1 MFVEGGCIQVRLDA
15 KAVVKQKEILN
26 LQAVKSFVQLVSFHQ
41 GIHAPDAVK

>member
-1 MFVEGGCIQVRLDA
+1 MFVEGGCIHVWLDA

-26 LQAVKSFVQLVSFHQ
+26 LQADKSFVHLVSFHQ